1 MKSGGANSSSTLVD
15 LSKTFARN
23 AVVPK
28 PKGKK
33 KGSNR
38 SGNVFPK
45 SDLLIKLVERKN
57 SV

>member
-45 SDLLIKLVERKN
+45 SDLLI
-57 SV
+57 